1 MKKGQYTVSNVLSI
15 PSNTM
20 IKLQNGAIVKKGKT
34 TGRATFKP
42 SQTFFQLVPLSKV
55 NKKSEY
61 KKYNGAKNI
70 KIISTGK
77 AVIDLNNSVKTPA
90 ILMAY
95 AQNITISGIEFKRNN
110 QASTIHIWFEKD

>member
-55 NKKSEY
+55 NKKASI
-61 KKYNGAKNI
+61 KNI
-70 KIISTGK
+70 M
-77 AVIDLNNSVKTPA
+77 VLKT
-90 ILMAY
+90 L
-95 AQNITISGIEFKRNN
+95 K
-110 QASTIHIWFEKD
+110 